1 MIKIWDKKESINGVS
16 AKDFLDSSPFFKTC
30 NEIIL
35 ICNEDGTVTNVE
47 SATILRDRLKLD
59 NLTSTLEV
67 GKKYEQYLG
76 DQNNKIEEQHK
87 NEKTDIERLQQ
98 ENKQMKEELENTQK
112 SLAEMMNL
120 IAMQGTPTT

>member
-1 MIKIWDKKESINGVS
+1 MIKIWDKKESINGCS
-16 AKDFLDSSPFFKTC
+16 AEEYLNSMPFLKNC

-35 ICNEDGTVTNVE
+35 ICKEDGTVTNVE
-47 SATILRDRLKLD
+47 SDNILRDILKLD
-59 NLTSTLEV
+59 SSIPTLEV
-67 GKKYEQYLG
+67 GKIYEQYLNS
-76 DQNNKIEEQHK
+76 QNNEIEEQHK
-87 NEKTDIERLQQ
+87 AEKTDIELLQQ